1 MFLSPCIWPR
11 GALALLAVLALVLAP
26 ASPAR
31 SVDTGGG
38 IIIGTI
44 GDATSMIP
52 MITSDSASHEMSG
65 HCYNGLLKYDR
76 DLNLVG
82 DLAKSWEVSPDGL
95 TITFHLRRGVLFHDG
110 KPYTSADALFNYQ
123 FMINPKTPTPYSGDY
138 LQVAGAEAPDPYTFR
153 VTYKEP
159 YAPGLASWTLPQ
171 MPAHLLKGV
180 DVRKSPLNRHP
191 IGTGPF
197 RFKSWRPGS
206 RVMLSYFNRY
216 FEGRPYLSQVIYRVI
231 PDMATLFLELRSG
244 GVDWMGLT
252 ALQYRRQTGTAFF
265 KKHYRKYRYPSA
277 SYTYLGYNLRD
288 PRFKDK
294 RVRQALSYAIDKKE
308 IIKGVLLGL
317 GQVATGPYK
326 PGTEWYNP
334 KVRRYPYDPARA
346 RKLLAAAG
354 WRDSDGDGWLDK
366 QGKRFEFVLM
376 TNQGNQARAN
386 TAVII
391 QHRLA
396 KIGIKVDIRVIEWSA
411 FITEFINKGRFEA
424 IVLGWTI
431 PPDPDL
437 YDVWHSSNIGPGKL
451 NMTAY
456 RNPELDKL
464 LVLARRTFDPA
475 KRKAYLDQAQVIMAE
490 DQPYTFLYVPDA
502 LPVVHAR
509 FQGIEPAPAG
519 ISYDFIRW
527 WVPKAMQ
534 RHHLTR

>member
-1 MFLSPCIWPR
+1 MI
-11 GALALLAVLALVLAP
+11 AAAAVLLCAP
-26 ASPAR
+26 SGVRAA
-31 SVDTGGG
+31 DYGGA
-38 IIIGTI
+38 IIQGTI

-65 HCYNGLLKYDR
+65 LCYNGLLKYGP
-76 DLNLVG
+76 DLQLVG
-82 DLAKSWEVSPDGL
+82 DLAKSWEVSKDGL
-95 TITFHLRRGVLFHDG
+95 TITFHLRKGVRFHDG

-123 FMINPKTPTPYSGDY
+123 FMVDDKTPTAYSGDY
-138 LQVAGAEAPDPYTFR
+138 KQVQKAEAPDPYTFR

-159 YAPGLASWTLPQ
+159 YAPGLSSWTLPQ

-191 IGTGPF
+191 IGTGPY
-197 RFKSWRPGS
+197 RFVSWQTGAK
-206 RVMLSYFNRY
+206 VMLRYFENY
-216 FEGRPYLSQVIYRVI
+216 FEGRPNLDQVIYRVI

-252 ALQYRRQTGTAFF
+252 ALQYQRQTQTEFF
-265 KKHYRKYRYPSA
+265 KRNYRKYRYPSS

-288 PRFKDK
+288 ERFKDK
-294 RVRQALSYAIDKKE
+294 RVRQALSYAIDKQE

-317 GQVATGPYK
+317 GQVATGPFK
-326 PGTEWYNP
+326 PGTQWYNP
-334 KVRRYPYDPARA
+334 KVRRYPYDPAKA
-346 RKLLAAAG
+346 KALLKQAG
-354 WRDSDGDGWLDK
+354 WVDSDSDGWLDK
-366 QGKRFEFVLM
+366 EGRRFEFVLM

-411 FITEFINKGRFEA
+411 FLAYFLNKGRFEA
-424 IVLGWTI
+424 VVMGWTI

-437 YDVWHSSNIGPGKL
+437 YAVWHSSNIGPNKL

-456 RNPELDKL
+456 RNAELDKL
-464 LVLARRTFDPA
+464 LVAARRTFDPA
-475 KRKAYLDQAQVIMAE
+475 KRKALMDRAQVILAE

-509 FQGIEPAPAG
+509 FQGIKPAPAG

-534 RHHLTR
+534 RHSLAR